1 MEQVY
6 TPNPYIPYVGGWC
19 AGYVEGTAKQATIP
33 TPKNPTTSGVWNNA
47 VAPVNPGE
55 TAAWAAN
62 YMNGNHPGE
71 LPPKG
76 FIVPVF
82 FSLGSTPAGHE
93 ALMLEDGRVAS
104 SSLEGYHTAPYIYP
118 NLNALIA
125 DYAKY
130 NNGCTY
136 LGWSEY
142 IGKQQV
148 VRSNM
153 ITDATKVYY
162 LRKGIYAEDKPVS
175 DTDPDVGKDYAAVA
189 ESYLDYANKNGFSYW
204 QYKSK
209 SDKQVAELN
218 QEVEEL
224 KNKPPQTII
233 KEVVVEKVVIKE
245 VNVADKYRTFWDLI
259 KAAFNKLGEK

>member
-1 MEQVY
+1 MKTYVQVF
-6 TPNPYIPYVGGWC
+6 TPNPYIPYVGGLC
-19 AGYVEGTAKQATIP
+19 EGYVEGTAGQATIP
-33 TPKNPTTSGVWNNA
+33 TPEDKMTYGIYPSA
-47 VAPVNPGE
+47 S
-55 TAAWAAN
+55 AAWKAN
-62 YMNGNHPGE
+62 NGNHPNE

-76 FIVPVF
+76 FSVPAY
-82 FSLGSTPAGHE
+82 FSLGSTEDGHT
-93 ALMLEDGRVAS
+93 ALVLTDGRVAS
-104 SSLEGYHTAPYIYP
+104 SSLEGFHTAPFIYP

-204 QYKSK
+204 QYKAK